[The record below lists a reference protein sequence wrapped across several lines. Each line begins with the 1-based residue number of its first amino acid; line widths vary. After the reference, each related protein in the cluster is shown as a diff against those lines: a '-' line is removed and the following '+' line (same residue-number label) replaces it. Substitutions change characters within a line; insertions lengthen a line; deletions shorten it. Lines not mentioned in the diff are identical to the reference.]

1 MGRKYLFTI
10 FALPFAY
17 QFSTFWDG
25 EGGVCATQQ
34 GTQFSL
40 FDSGKGCENHPSS
53 LEEGKMLLQHDSIT
67 KIIQF
72 FWIMLSLTIL
82 IKL

>member
-1 MGRKYLFTI
+1 MGK
-10 FALPFAY
+10 
-17 QFSTFWDG
+17 
-25 EGGVCATQQ
+25 GVYVPLNRV
-34 GTQFSL
+34 QFSL

>member
-1 MGRKYLFTI
+1 MCH
-10 FALPFAY
+10 
-17 QFSTFWDG
+17 STGHSFH
-25 EGGVCATQQ
+25 
-34 GTQFSL
+34 L

-53 LEEGKMLLQHDSIT
+53 LEEGEMLLQHDSRT

-72 FWIMLSLTIL
+72 FCIMLSLTIL